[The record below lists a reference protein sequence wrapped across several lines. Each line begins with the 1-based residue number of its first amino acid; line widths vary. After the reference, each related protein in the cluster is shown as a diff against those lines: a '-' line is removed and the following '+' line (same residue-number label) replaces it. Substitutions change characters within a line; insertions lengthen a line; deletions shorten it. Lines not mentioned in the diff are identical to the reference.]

1 MPGKEERGFKNCPLL
16 GETSHVKGSLTA
28 VVGLARICLC
38 LPICLGSRLR
48 WLRQTKAA
56 ALSSFPQAV
65 QILLHVSD
73 SVMLCLEKLY

>member
-1 MPGKEERGFKNCPLL
+1 MPGQEWGASKNVPFL
-16 GETSHVKGSLTA
+16 GRTSHVNGSLTA

-56 ALSSFPQAV
+56 ALSSFSQAV
-65 QILLHVSD
+65 PILQHVSD
-73 SVMLCLEKLY
+73 GVTFFMKAH